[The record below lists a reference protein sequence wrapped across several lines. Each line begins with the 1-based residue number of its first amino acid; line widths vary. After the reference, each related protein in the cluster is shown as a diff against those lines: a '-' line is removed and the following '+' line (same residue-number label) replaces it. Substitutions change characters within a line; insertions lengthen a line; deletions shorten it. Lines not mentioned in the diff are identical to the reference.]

1 MKYIASVSGGK
12 DSIATVIL
20 AHINN
25 EPLDEIIFSEVMFDE
40 NISGELPEH
49 IDFIKNKCF
58 PIFES
63 WGYKTKILHSNETYL
78 SCFYK
83 INQGK
88 KCPKRKG
95 KYYGFPMSGKCIINC
110 AVKIKPIKEYLK
122 RQNEQF
128 VQYIGIAID
137 EPIRLE
143 RMKNKGNISLLEKYG
158 YTEQMAYD
166 LCEEYGLLS
175 PAYSFTNRGG
185 CWFCPNARMPELR
198 HLRKNHP
205 NLWNKLLEL
214 EEVPNTIGYQ
224 WNMLNK
230 TSIHDIEESIQFEE
244 AQMTIFDFID

>member
-20 AHINN
+20 AHLND
-25 EPLDEIIFSEVMFDE
+25 EPLDEIIFSEVMFDKD
-40 NISGELPEH
+40 ISGELPEH

-63 WGYKTKILHSNETYL
+63 WGYKTKILHSDETYL

-83 INQGK
+83 KNQGK
-88 KCPKRKG
+88 KYPQRKG
-95 KYYGFPMSGKCIINC
+95 MYYGFPMSGKCIINR

-122 RQNEQF
+122 HQNEQF
-128 VQYIGIAID
+128 VQYVGIAID

-143 RMKNKGNISLLEKYG
+143 RMKNQGNISLLEKYG

-175 PAYSFTNRGG
+175 PTYSFANRGG
-185 CWFCPNARMPELR
+185 VLVLSECTNARTTTLAKKSSKFMEQIVR
-198 HLRKNHP
+198 
-205 NLWNKLLEL
+205 
-214 EEVPNTIGYQ
+214 T
-224 WNMLNK
+224 
-230 TSIHDIEESIQFEE
+230 
-244 AQMTIFDFID
+244 